1 MHEPHR
7 LFDALCRLLL
17 GQPEALRAEGN
28 VLLDGFLE
36 KLLLGILEDHA
47 DLEAH
52 GPGRR
57 TLLLR
62 LGIDVDIIDE
72 HAARR
77 RLQES
82 VELLQECRLPRSRV
96 TGNGSQRALLDDG
109 RDIAERLMLK
119 RRAGHVDIR
128 DMF

>member
-1 MHEPHR
+1 MP
-7 LFDALCRLLL
+7 
-17 GQPEALRAEGN
+17 
-28 VLLDGFLE
+28 
-36 KLLLGILEDHA
+36 
-47 DLEAH
+47 DLETLISDW
-52 GPGRR
+52 RR
-57 TLLLR
+57 GLAGCGIRSQDTLDELECHLR
-62 LGIDVDIIDE
+62 DIIDE

>member
-17 GQPEALRAEGN
+17 GQPEALRAKGD

-36 KLLLGILEDHA
+36 ELLLGVLEDHA

-57 TLLLR
+57 AILLR
-62 LGIDVDIIDE
+62 LGVDVDIIDE
-72 HAARR
+72 HAACR

-82 VELLQECRLPRSRV
+82 VELLQERRLARPRV
-96 TGNGSQRALLDDG
+96 AGDG
-109 RDIAERLMLK
+109 RQ
-119 RRAGHVDIR
+119 
-128 DMF
+128 